1 MGEYCVVVADGAHAR
16 FLSLESAGLP
26 SMESGPNLV
35 ERDRL
40 VNAEAEMQ
48 GRELWTDP
56 KSGRNTT
63 SSSGMTHGYDDHR
76 DRHMDEFLRRFAN
89 KITAS
94 AVRFTQEQ
102 HAKKLVLVAEKRMLG
117 FLRHELAI
125 PPHTDIE
132 VKDLAKDLTKLNLS
146 DLHSHLGKEGLIPVR
161 KGPAA

>member
-16 FLSLESAGLP
+16 FLSLEPADLP
-26 SMESGPNLV
+26 GVESGPNLV
-35 ERDRL
+35 ERDSL
-40 VNAEAEMQ
+40 VNAEGEMS

-89 KITAS
+89 KITES
-94 AVRFTQEQ
+94 ALRFTKEQ
-102 HAKKLVLVAEKRMLG
+102 QAKKLVLVAEKRMLG
-117 FLRHELAI
+117 FLRHELVI
-125 PPHTDIE
+125 PPNTDIE
-132 VKDLAKDLTKLNLS
+132 VKDLAKDLTKLSLN
-146 DLHSHLGKEGLIPVR
+146 DLHSHLGKEGLLPQR